1 MHVKTTLAV
10 VAAAAVMLF
19 AAPQGAS
26 ALPQANG
33 AKQLNSSNVEKTGY
47 YDGRRN
53 GWRRGYYRRN
63 YGYGRRHY
71 RRRPGFGIYLGF

>member
-1 MHVKTTLAV
+1 MHMKSTLAV
-10 VAAAAVMLF
+10 VAAAAVMMF

-33 AKQLNSSNVEKTGY
+33 AKELNSSTVEQANYRGH
-47 YDGRRN
+47 RR

-63 YGYGRRHY
+63 YGYGGRRHY
-71 RRRPGFGIYLGF
+71 RRGSGIYFRF

>member
-1 MHVKTTLAV
+1 MHMKTTLAV
-10 VAAAAVMLF
+10 VAAAAVMMF

-26 ALPQANG
+26 ALPQVDG
-33 AKQLNSSNVEKTGY
+33 AKELNSTSVEKAGY
-47 YDGRRN
+47 RDGRR

-63 YGYGRRHY
+63 GYDGRRHY